1 MRNHKASILLVSL
14 ATAFLTGC
22 TTVGP
27 DYEAPVS
34 TVPDVWFET
43 AVAGVAEG
51 DASLQT
57 WWTQLDDPMLSS
69 LIERAGASN
78 LDLREAVARINV
90 ARANLGIVSGERLP
104 RVDAVGEGSRSQLSD
119 NGALDQV
126 APADGFKAQNLFNLG
141 IDASWE
147 IDVFGRIRRSTESAQ
162 ASYEASLEDY
172 RDVLV
177 TLFAEVARSYIGVR
191 ETQARISFAETN
203 AAAQRDT
210 LRLTRDRHDAGATSG
225 LDVVQAE
232 SNLRNTE
239 AQIPSLKIQL
249 NIYLNSL
256 AVLLGE
262 YPGALDDELEPE
274 APMPL
279 PPGELTIS
287 IPADLLRQR
296 PDIRSRERALA
307 AQTARI
313 GVATADLYPRFSLSG
328 FFAVSA
334 RDVGDLFDG
343 DSVTWGISLPIRWQ
357 IFDRGRIRSAIDLE
371 QARTDQALVAYERT
385 VLQAFAEVENALVAY
400 SLERTRRDSLSAAT
414 VATQRA
420 VELVSIQYQEGLA
433 DFQNV
438 LDMERS
444 LSSQQDQLAVS
455 EGRILQDLIALYKA
469 LGGGWDPNE
478 EPAPEP
484 EG

>member
-1 MRNHKASILLVSL
+1 
-14 ATAFLTGC
+14 
-22 TTVGP
+22 
-27 DYEAPVS
+27 
-34 TVPDVWFET
+34 
-43 AVAGVAEG
+43 
-51 DASLQT
+51 
-57 WWTQLDDPMLSS
+57 
-69 LIERAGASN
+69 
-78 LDLREAVARINV
+78 
-90 ARANLGIVSGERLP
+90 
-104 RVDAVGEGSRSQLSD
+104 
-119 NGALDQV
+119 
-126 APADGFKAQNLFNLG
+126 
-141 IDASWE
+141 
-147 IDVFGRIRRSTESAQ
+147 VFGRIRRSIESAQ

-172 RDVLV
+172 RDVMV
-177 TLFAEVARSYIGVR
+177 TLFAEVARNYVGVR
-191 ETQARISFAETN
+191 ETQKRIQFAETN
-203 AAAQRDT
+203 ASAQRAT
-210 LRLTRDRHDAGATSG
+210 LRLTRERHDAGATSG

-249 NIYLNSL
+249 NAYLNSL
-256 AVLLGE
+256 ALLLGD
-262 YPGALDDELEPE
+262 YPGALDEELEAE
-274 APMPL
+274 APLPL
-279 PPGELTIS
+279 PPGELTVS

-357 IFDRGRIRSAIDLE
+357 LFDRGRIRSAIDLE

-385 VLQAFAEVENALVAY
+385 VLQAFAEVENSLVAY
-400 SLERTRRDSLSAAT
+400 SLERTRRDSLAAAT

-469 LGGGWDPNE
+469 LGGGWDPNQE
-478 EPAPEP
+478 QAPIE
-484 EG
+484 

>member
-1 MRNHKASILLVSL
+1 MRYYKASILLVSL
-14 ATAFLTGC
+14 AAAFLSGC

-78 LDLREAVARINV
+78 LDLREALARINV

-104 RVDAVGEGSRSQLSD
+104 RVDAVGDASRSQLSD

-126 APADGFKAQNLFNLG
+126 APADGFQAQNLFNLG

-162 ASYEASLEDY
+162 ASYEESLEDY

-177 TLFAEVARSYIGVR
+177 TLFAEVARNYIGVR
-191 ETQARISFAETN
+191 ETQKRIQFAETN
-203 AAAQRDT
+203 AAAQRAT

-262 YPGALDDELEPE
+262 YPGALDEELEPE

-279 PPGELTIS
+279 PPGELTVS

-357 IFDRGRIRSAIDLE
+357 TLRPRPHPQRHRSRAGAHRPGAGGLRAHRAAGLRRGRELARRLLARAHPQGLARRRHRRHPARGRTGLDPVPGGPRRFPERPRHGTLAVDRS
-371 QARTDQALVAYERT
+371 RT
-385 VLQAFAEVENALVAY
+385 
-400 SLERTRRDSLSAAT
+400 SSLSA
-414 VATQRA
+414 RA
-420 VELVSIQYQEGLA
+420 GSC
-433 DFQNV
+433 
-438 LDMERS
+438 RT
-444 LSSQQDQLAVS
+444 
-455 EGRILQDLIALYKA
+455 
-469 LGGGWDPNE
+469 
-478 EPAPEP
+478 
-484 EG
+484 

>member
-1 MRNHKASILLVSL
+1 MSL
-14 ATAFLTGC
+14 AAAFLTAC

-57 WWTQLDDPMLSS
+57 WWTQLDDPTLVS

-78 LDLREAVARINV
+78 LDLREAVARINI

-104 RVDAVGEGSRSQLSD
+104 RVDAAGEASRSQLSD

-147 IDVFGRIRRSTESAQ
+147 IDVFGRVRRSIESAQ

-172 RDVLV
+172 RDVMV
-177 TLFAEVARSYIGVR
+177 TLFAEVARNYVGVR
-191 ETQARISFAETN
+191 ETQKRIQFAETN
-203 AAAQRDT
+203 ASAQRAT
-210 LRLTRDRHDAGATSG
+210 LRLTRERHDAGATSG

-256 AVLLGE
+256 AILLGD

-274 APMPL
+274 APC
-279 PPGELTIS
+279 
-287 IPADLLRQR
+287 RCR
-296 PDIRSRERALA
+296 RASS
-307 AQTARI
+307 
-313 GVATADLYPRFSLSG
+313 PSP
-328 FFAVSA
+328 
-334 RDVGDLFDG
+334 
-343 DSVTWGISLPIRWQ
+343 SLPICCV
-357 IFDRGRIRSAIDLE
+357 RGRTSAAASGRSPP
-371 QARTDQALVAYERT
+371 RRRGSALPRRISIHASRC
-385 VLQAFAEVENALVAY
+385 
-400 SLERTRRDSLSAAT
+400 RDSLPYPPATSAISLTAT
-414 VATQRA
+414 A
-420 VELVSIQYQEGLA
+420 
-433 DFQNV
+433 
-438 LDMERS
+438 
-444 LSSQQDQLAVS
+444 
-455 EGRILQDLIALYKA
+455 
-469 LGGGWDPNE
+469 
-478 EPAPEP
+478 
-484 EG
+484 

>member
-1 MRNHKASILLVSL
+1 MRNRWATALVFSL
-14 ATAFLTGC
+14 AAGLTSGC

-43 AVAGVAEG
+43 AVAGVTEG

-57 WWTQLDDPMLSS
+57 WWAQLDDPVLVS
-69 LIERAGASN
+69 LIERAEASN
-78 LDLREAVARINV
+78 LDLREAVARINQ

-104 RVDAVGEGSRSQLSD
+104 RVDAAGDGSRSRLSD

-126 APADGFKAQNLFNLG
+126 APEGGFKAQNLFGLG
-141 IDASWE
+141 LDASWE
-147 IDVFGRIRRSTESAQ
+147 IDVFGRIRRSIEAAQ

-177 TLFAEVARSYIGVR
+177 TLFAEVARNYIGVR
-191 ETQARISFAETN
+191 ESQTRILFAEAN
-203 AAAQRDT
+203 AAAQRST
-210 LRLTRDRHDAGATSG
+210 LRLTRERHDAGATSG

-249 NIYLNSL
+249 KTYLNTL

-262 YPGALDDELEPE
+262 YPGALDEELSSD

-279 PPGELTIS
+279 PPPELTIF

-296 PDIRSRERALA
+296 PDIRSRERSLA
-307 AQTARI
+307 AQTAKI

-334 RDVGDLFDG
+334 RDVGDLLDG

-357 IFDRGRIRSAIDLE
+357 LFDRGRIRSAIDLE
-371 QARTDQALVAYERT
+371 HARTDQALALYERT
-385 VLQAFAEVENALVAY
+385 VLQAFAEVENSLVAY
-400 SLERTRRDSLSAAT
+400 SLERTRRDSLAAAT
-414 VATQRA
+414 DATQRA

-444 LSSQQDQLAVS
+444 LSTQQDQLAVS
-455 EGRILQDLIALYKA
+455 EGQILQDLIALYKA
-469 LGGGWDPNE
+469 LGGGWDPDQ
-478 EPAPEP
+478 EPAPAP

>member
-1 MRNHKASILLVSL
+1 MRNRRTAILLLSL
-14 ATAFLTGC
+14 AAGFVAGC

-57 WWTQLDDPMLSS
+57 WWTQLDDPVLVS

-78 LDLREAVARINV
+78 LDLREAVARINE

-104 RVDAVGEGSRSQLSD
+104 RVDAAGDASRSQLSD
-119 NGALDQV
+119 NGALGQV
-126 APADGFKAQNLFNLG
+126 APDGGFKARNLFDLG
-141 IDASWE
+141 LDASWE
-147 IDVFGRIRRSTESAQ
+147 IDVFGRIRRSIESAQ
-162 ASYEASLEDY
+162 ASYQASLEDY

-177 TLFAEVARSYIGVR
+177 TLFAEVAGNYIGVR
-191 ETQARISFAETN
+191 ETQTRIRFAEAN
-203 AAAQRDT
+203 AAAQRAT
-210 LRLTRDRHDAGATSG
+210 LRLTRERHDAGATSG

-249 NIYLNSL
+249 NTYLNTL

-262 YPGALDDELEPE
+262 YPGALDEELSSE

-279 PPGELTIS
+279 PPPELMIS

-296 PDIRSRERALA
+296 PDIRSRERSLA

-334 RDVGDLFDG
+334 REVGDLFGG

-357 IFDRGRIRSAIDLE
+357 LFDRGRIRSAIDLE
-371 QARTDQALVAYERT
+371 QARTDQALALYERT
-385 VLQAFAEVENALVAY
+385 VLQAFAEVENSLVAY
-400 SLERTRRDSLSAAT
+400 SLERTRRDSLAAAT
-414 VATQRA
+414 DATQRA

-455 EGRILQDLIALYKA
+455 EGNILQDLIFLYRA
-469 LGGGWDPNE
+469 LGGGWDPNQE
-478 EPAPEP
+478 QVPAE
-484 EG
+484 

>member
-1 MRNHKASILLVSL
+1 MRNSRASILLVSL
-14 ATAFLTGC
+14 AAAFLTGC

-27 DYEAPVS
+27 DYEAPVP

-57 WWTQLDDPMLSS
+57 WWTQLDDPTLVS

-78 LDLREAVARINV
+78 LDLREAVARINE

-104 RVDAVGEGSRSQLSD
+104 RVDAAGDASRTQLSD

-126 APADGFKAQNLFNLG
+126 APESGFQAQNLFGLG
-141 IDASWE
+141 LDASWE
-147 IDVFGRIRRSTESAQ
+147 IDVFGRIRRSIESAQ

-172 RDVLV
+172 RDVMV
-177 TLFAEVARSYIGVR
+177 TLFAAVARNYIGVR
-191 ETQARISFAETN
+191 ETQTRIRFAETN
-203 AAAQRDT
+203 AAAQRAT

-249 NIYLNSL
+249 NAYLNAL
-256 AVLLGE
+256 AVLLGD
-262 YPGALDDELEPE
+262 YPGALDEELEPE
-274 APMPL
+274 APLPL
-279 PPGELTIS
+279 PPPELTVS

-296 PDIRSRERALA
+296 PDIRARERALA

-357 IFDRGRIRSAIDLE
+357 LFDRGRIRSAIDLE

-385 VLQAFAEVENALVAY
+385 VLQAFAEVENSLVAY
-400 SLERTRRDSLSAAT
+400 SLERTRRDSLAAAT
-414 VATQRA
+414 FATQRA

-444 LSSQQDQLAVS
+444 LSTQQDQLAVS
-455 EGRILQDLIALYKA
+455 EGQILQDLIALYKA
-469 LGGGWDPNE
+469 LGGGWDPDQ
-478 EPAPEP
+478 EPPPVPEN
-484 EG
+484 

>member
-1 MRNHKASILLVSL
+1 MKNIKASILLVSL
-14 ATAFLTGC
+14 AAAFLTGC

-43 AVAGVAEG
+43 AVAGVTEG

-57 WWTQLDDPMLSS
+57 WWTQLDDPTLVS
-69 LIERAGASN
+69 LIERSGASN
-78 LDLREAVARINV
+78 LDLREAVARINE

-104 RVDAVGEGSRSQLSD
+104 RVDAAADASRSQLSS

-126 APADGFKAQNLFNLG
+126 APDGGFKAQNLFNLG

-147 IDVFGRIRRSTESAQ
+147 IDVFGRIRRSIESAQ

-172 RDVLV
+172 RDVMV
-177 TLFAEVARSYIGVR
+177 TLFAEVARNYIGVR
-191 ETQARISFAETN
+191 ETQQRIRFAETN
-203 AAAQRDT
+203 AAAQRST
-210 LRLTRDRHDAGATSG
+210 LRLTRERHDAGATSG

-249 NIYLNSL
+249 NTYLNSL

-262 YPGALDDELEPE
+262 YPGALNNELEPV
-274 APMPL
+274 APLPL
-279 PPGELTIS
+279 PPAELTVS

-296 PDIRSRERALA
+296 PDIRGRERALA

-328 FFAVSA
+328 FFAVTA
-334 RDVGDLFDG
+334 RDLGDLFNG
-343 DSVTWGISLPIRWQ
+343 DSVAWGISLPIRWQ
-357 IFDRGRIRSAIDLE
+357 LFDRGRIRSAIDLE
-371 QARTDQALVAYERT
+371 QARTDQALVGYERT
-385 VLQAFAEVENALVAY
+385 VLQAFAEVENSLVAY
-400 SLERTRRDSLSAAT
+400 SLERSRRDSLAAAT
-414 VATQRA
+414 SATQRA

-444 LSSQQDQLAVS
+444 LSTQQDQLAVS
-455 EGRILQDLIALYKA
+455 EGQILQDLIALYKA
-469 LGGGWDPNE
+469 LGGGWDPNQ
-478 EPAPEP
+478 EPAPVP
-484 EG
+484 ES